1 MERWKIS
8 TYPNLYP
15 NHYKISDSGKFINIK
30 TNHILKPYV
39 HKITGYEVIKL
50 KYVNPITSNVSYRNF
65 FVHKLVGWEYCEH
78 HPGCT
83 VCNHLDGNKRHNTY
97 TNLEWCTSG
106 ENTRHA
112 LKTGLNKLY
121 GPDNYANIYS
131 EDLVRKICS
140 LIEKNISAI
149 DIVRIITGDE
159 NARSRK
165 YSKLYALV
173 THLRYKDRFTY
184 ICNEY
189 SYEALSKINDED
201 PIVKLLRSGYENIDI
216 MKLYGYNHISENT
229 SLYTKILNTRKI
241 LTQVQRSGKA

>member
-1 MERWKIS
+1 M
-8 TYPNLYP
+8 
-15 NHYKISDSGKFINIK
+15 
-30 TNHILKPYV
+30 
-39 HKITGYEVIKL
+39 
-50 KYVNPITSNVSYRNF
+50 
-65 FVHKLVGWEYCEH
+65 
-78 HPGCT
+78 
-83 VCNHLDGNKRHNTY
+83 
-97 TNLEWCTSG
+97 
-106 ENTRHA
+106 
-112 LKTGLNKLY
+112 
-121 GPDNYANIYS
+121 
-131 EDLVRKICS
+131 
-140 LIEKNISAI
+140 
-149 DIVRIITGDE
+149 RIITGDE